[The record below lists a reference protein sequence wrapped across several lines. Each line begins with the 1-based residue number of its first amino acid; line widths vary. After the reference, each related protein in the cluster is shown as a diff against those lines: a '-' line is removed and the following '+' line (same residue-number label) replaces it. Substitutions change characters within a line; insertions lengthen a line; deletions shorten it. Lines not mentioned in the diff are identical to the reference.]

1 MSEHDLA
8 YCERRAREERE
19 MAKKAAEPRS
29 AAVHAEMAERYENLL
44 LSLRADRAA

>member
-1 MSEHDLA
+1 MSEFDVA

-19 MAKKAAEPRS
+19 LAESAAEPRS

-44 LSLRADRAA
+44 LSLRAEQVA